1 MKKIILFLI
10 AATIIFFGVMH
21 FEIHNYLTLS
31 ALREQQAQL
40 QTAISEN
47 TLLYASGYFA
57 IYLLV
62 ATLSIPG
69 ALILTLAGGA
79 LFGFFLGTILVSFAS
94 SIGALMAFL
103 VARYFLRDAVEKRF
117 SSQLKTVN
125 EKIKKEGANYLL
137 FLRLVPIF
145 PFFFVNLVMS
155 LTAIRPSVYYIF
167 SQIGMFPSTLVYIN
181 AGTQIAKIE
190 SLKDITS
197 PSILFAFVLL
207 GIFPFIAKAIAVF
220 IRARKAYGQFN
231 KPKSF
236 DYNTVVLGGGSAGLV
251 AAYTTST
258 LQGKV
263 ALIERH
269 KMGGDCLNTGCVPS
283 KAILRSAKFIADLK
297 RPQALG
303 VKSANYEV
311 LFHEVMTRVHSKIS
325 TIQPKDSVKRYT
337 ELGVDCHQGDAKVL
351 SPWQVEVNGKI
362 LSTKNIIIATGATPW
377 VPAIPGIEHTHY
389 LTTDTI
395 WALKE
400 LPKHLVIIGAGPI
413 GCELGQAFARLG
425 AKVSLIQR
433 NSVILP
439 NEDHEA
445 AEVLE
450 KSLLIDGIAIY
461 KNFITEKFSSKD
473 KTHTLHGSH
482 AGEITRIDCSH
493 VLVATGRRANLT
505 GLEALN
511 LDVGSNGRLTINQ
524 TLQTR
529 FPNVY
534 ACGDV
539 TSPKQYT
546 HVASHQAWYAAFNA
560 LFSPIKKFKC
570 SLDNVPYAVFTDP
583 EIAGVGITEQEA
595 IENNTPYKVTMFP
608 MDDIDRA
615 ITDNATE
622 GFVKVLTPHN
632 SDKILGVTMV
642 GDHASELISEFVLAK
657 THKMGLNK
665 ILGTVHIYPTKSE
678 INRMVAGKWKRT
690 QLTERVVRLL
700 KKYQRW
706 RLGN

>member
-1 MKKIILFLI
+1 MKKIIIFLTV
-10 AATIIFFGVMH
+10 AAVVIIGILH
-21 FEIHNYLTLS
+21 FEVQSYLTLS
-31 ALREQQAQL
+31 ALKEQQAQL
-40 QTAISEN
+40 LAAIADN
-47 TLLYASGYFA
+47 TLLYASGYFI

-69 ALILTLAGGA
+69 ALIMTLAGGT
-79 LFGFFLGTILVSFAS
+79 LFGFFLGSLLVSFAS
-94 SIGALMAFL
+94 SIGALLAFL
-103 VARYFLRDAVEKRF
+103 VARYFLKDAVEKRF
-117 SSQLKTVN
+117 AGQIKNVN
-125 EKIKKEGANYLL
+125 KKIEKDGVSYLL

-155 LTAIRPSVYYIF
+155 LTAIRPGVYYIF

-181 AGTQIAKIE
+181 AGTQIGKIE
-190 SLKDITS
+190 SLNDITS
-197 PSILFAFVLL
+197 PSILFALALL
-207 GIFPFIAKAIAVF
+207 GIFPFIAKAIAAYLK
-220 IRARKAYGQFN
+220 ARKAYSQFN
-231 KPKSF
+231 KPKKF
-236 DYNTVVLGGGSAGLV
+236 TYNTVVLGGGSAGLV

-303 VKSANYEV
+303 VKSARYEV
-311 LFHEVMTRVHSKIS
+311 NFKDVMARVHSKIA
-325 TIQPKDSVKRYT
+325 TIQPKDSVERYS
-337 ELGVDCHQGDAKVL
+337 ELGVECHQGEAKVL
-351 SPWQVEVNGKI
+351 SPWEVEVNGEV
-362 LSTKNIIIATGATPW
+362 LTSKNIILATGATPH
-377 VPAIPGIEHTHY
+377 VPPIAGLEQTNFY
-389 LTTDTI
+389 TTDTI
-395 WALKE
+395 WSLDE
-400 LPKHLVIIGAGPI
+400 LPEHLVILGAGPI

-433 NSVILP
+433 NTAILP

-450 KSLLIDGIAIY
+450 KSLLADGIIIY
-461 KNFITEKFSSKD
+461 KSFTTDKFTSENN
-473 KTHTLHGSH
+473 THTLHGTY
-482 AGEITRIDCSH
+482 AGQTTSIDFSH
-493 VLVATGRRANLT
+493 VLVATGRQANLG
-505 GLEALN
+505 GLEVLN
-511 LDVGSNGRLTINQ
+511 LDVNSSGRLEINE

-560 LFSPIKKFKC
+560 LFSPLKKFKC
-570 SLDNVPYAVFTDP
+570 SLNNVPYAVFTDP
-583 EIAGVGITEQEA
+583 EIAGVGITEKEA
-595 IENNTPYKVTMFP
+595 KANNIPYKVTIFP

-622 GFVKVLTPHN
+622 GFVKVLTPVS
-632 SDKILGVTMV
+632 SDKILGVSMV
-642 GDHASELISEFVLAK
+642 GDHASELITEFVLAK

-690 QLTERVVRLL
+690 QLTVRVVSLL
-700 KKYQRW
+700 KKYQQW

>member
-1 MKKIILFLI
+1 MKKILIFLAVVAAVIFTILYFDI
-10 AATIIFFGVMH
+10 QS
-21 FEIHNYLTLS
+21 YLTLS
-31 ALREQQAQL
+31 ELKERQAQL
-40 QTAISEN
+40 QAAIANNTA
-47 TLLYASGYFA
+47 LYAGGYFL

-79 LFGFFLGTILVSFAS
+79 LFGFILGTVLVSFAS

-103 VARYFLRDAVEKRF
+103 VARYFLRDAVEQRF
-117 SSQLKTVN
+117 SSQLKNIN
-125 EKIKKEGANYLL
+125 EKVEKEGTSYLL

-155 LTAIRPSVYYIF
+155 LTAIRPGIYYIF

-181 AGTQIAKIE
+181 AGTQIGKIE

-197 PSILFAFVLL
+197 PSLLFAFALL
-207 GIFPFIAKAIAVF
+207 GVFPFIAKNIAGYLK
-220 IRARKAYGQFN
+220 ARKLYSEFD

-236 DYNTVVLGGGSAGLV
+236 TYNTIVLGGGSAGLV

-283 KAILRSAKFIADLK
+283 KALLRSAQFVADLK

-303 VKSANYEV
+303 VNNASYEIN
-311 LFHEVMTRVHSKIS
+311 FKDVMARVHSKIS
-325 TIQPKDSVKRYT
+325 SIEPKDSVKRYS
-337 ELGVDCHQGDAKVL
+337 ELGVKCYQGEAKVL
-351 SPWQVEVNGKI
+351 SPWQVEVNGQM
-362 LSTKNIIIATGATPW
+362 LTSRNIILATGATPR
-377 VPAIPGIEHTHY
+377 VPAIAGLEDTHFY
-389 LTTDTI
+389 TTDTI
-395 WALKE
+395 WSLEE
-400 LPKHLVIIGAGPI
+400 LPQHLVIIGAGPI

-425 AKVSLIQR
+425 AKVTLIQR
-433 NSVILP
+433 NATILP
-439 NEDHEA
+439 SEDTEA
-445 AEVLE
+445 AELLE
-450 KSLLIDGIAIY
+450 KSLHAEGIEIY
-461 KNFITEKFSSKD
+461 KGFSTDKFTTENT
-473 KTHTLHGSH
+473 THVLHGSY
-482 AGEITRIDCSH
+482 AGETMQVECSH
-493 VLVATGRRANLT
+493 ILVATGRQANLG
-505 GLEALN
+505 GLEALK
-511 LDVGSNGRLTINQ
+511 LDLTQSGKLEINK

-560 LFSPIKKFKC
+560 LFSPMKKFKC

-583 EIAGVGITEQEA
+583 EIAGVGITEKQA
-595 IENNTPYKVTMFP
+595 ISNNIAHKVTMFP

-622 GFVKVLTPHN
+622 GFVKVLTPPN

-642 GDHASELISEFVLAK
+642 GDHASELITEFVLAK
-657 THKMGLNK
+657 TNKLGLNK

-690 QLTERVVRLL
+690 QLTEHVVNFL
-700 KKYQRW
+700 KKYQQW
-706 RLGN
+706 RLGK